1 MTGRHKI
8 SAAHRTLSQEQVTSA
23 VSSGEAT
30 EPVHRSSGEPADPGQ
45 EPGGHA
51 SGGADD
57 PVGEAAGGGGG
68 GRRRRPGSQRRGLA
82 AYLLY
87 PRPDTWAKIQIAP
100 ACFVL
105 AAWPSGRLGHWPTFV
120 VLWVVLEFLIYPARY
135 QWNDIRGIDVD
146 QAHAERDARARLP
159 VGPTERSRRRSIRLS
174 LAAAAAR
181 VLVALLVGVLAGLA
195 RPVLILTAAVFAAAG
210 LYEWLRASG
219 KERWP
224 AWRVIAVWLAV
235 GLGYLVR
242 GGLGLA
248 AAGLPWGSTAMITGL
263 IYVTALGIMFV
274 LLTWVLE
281 AASYCGQDA
290 GGGWH
295 TRAGLAAKP
304 HLAEL
309 LRSVSQ
315 PVVND
320 GLAAE
325 SGRYCGTDPV
335 LRGGSRLVAPW
346 NLALAVAAASAAPFG
361 LALAHPAGP
370 GACLIAAGVGLA
382 GAVLLAR
389 CRSTG
394 GRWAIAGT
402 WFGVLIA
409 AGRPTGAA
417 RAILPGLPWLAVAG
431 LYCAFCGW
439 SYRDLVTASPRLP
452 PALRLTGRQRPS
464 GV

>member
-1 MTGRHKI
+1 
-8 SAAHRTLSQEQVTSA
+8 VTSA

-30 EPVHRSSGEPADPGQ
+30 EPVHRSGGESADPGQ

-68 GRRRRPGSQRRGLA
+68 GRRRRPGSQHRGLA

-87 PRPDTWAKIQIAP
+87 PRPDTWAKVQIAP
-100 ACFVL
+100 ACFLL
-105 AAWPSGRLGHWPTFV
+105 AAWPSGRLGHWPSFV
-120 VLWVVLEFLIYPARY
+120 VLWLVLEFLIYPARY

-146 QAHAERDARARLP
+146 QAHAEREARARLP
-159 VGPTERSRRRSIRLS
+159 VGPTAQSRRRSIRLS
-174 LAAAAAR
+174 LLTAAAR
-181 VLVALLVGVLAGLA
+181 VLAALLVGALAGLI
-195 RPVLILTAAVFAAAG
+195 RPVLILTAAVFAIAG
-210 LYEWLRASG
+210 LYEGLRASRN
-219 KERWP
+219 ERWP
-224 AWRVIAVWLAV
+224 TWRIAAVWLAV

-263 IYVTALGIMFV
+263 ICVTAFGIMFV

-281 AASYCGQDA
+281 ATSYCAADA
-290 GGGWH
+290 SGGWH

-309 LRSVSQ
+309 LRSVRR
-315 PVVND
+315 PVTTGGVPP
-320 GLAAE
+320 E

-335 LRGGSRLVAPW
+335 LRSGSALVAPW
-346 NLALAVAAASAAPFG
+346 NLALAVAAASGAPFG
-361 LALAHPAGP
+361 LALARPAGP
-370 GACLIAAGVGLA
+370 GGYLIAAGVGLA

-389 CRSTG
+389 CRTTA
-394 GRWAIAGT
+394 GRWAIAVA
-402 WFGVLIA
+402 WFGVLIS
-409 AGRPTGAA
+409 AGRPANPP
-417 RAILPGLPWLAVAG
+417 RAVLPGLPWLAVTG

-439 SYRDLVTASPRLP
+439 SYRDLVTASPRW
-452 PALRLTGRQRPS
+452 PAALGRDGLRVRH
-464 GV
+464 